1 MSTRTELDQN
11 KDSTFIRRTLVE
23 HGLRPVN
30 DVSSASTAAAIT
42 TIVRQHQ
49 DEQKE
54 LQELNAKFA
63 VYLDRV
69 QYLESLNQRL
79 QNELSNLKQAW
90 GGDVSEVQSMFE
102 PQLNKLRQGM
112 DDSLRDQALHE
123 LRIKRSEYDIWQ
135 LQQQIA
141 ALDYEQDKQRFQL
154 LQQEFDGSQVE
165 LEHLRNQLD
174 EKFSNLNKQRQLAEN
189 LLKQLNDLK
198 NELDT
203 QQLERIMLE
212 NEVQTLREHAAF
224 QDAIY
229 QSQRNDILSLSTPV
243 IDVSRFYRTEL
254 ARAISDIRHD
264 FDILSQ
270 SQANEL
276 EEYYR
281 VKTEQVRAE
290 IESENERKRL
300 LASEGVVESMDKIA
314 LTSSLKDNQTDLH
327 GLQQENKHLQAL
339 FDAIVNDFEKI
350 QDEHLREQQGYEQ
363 ELTQLRNEIN
373 GKQDVINSL
382 LENNVSLRFELSTYR
397 RLLDVEEQHIKRVE
411 QGQQQVEASLLSS
424 SSSSSRQSNQ
434 ALNDLTTKKMTVQ
447 KTARGPVSF
456 DSVDLET
463 DSISLVNERFSGNDQ
478 SLKNWTI
485 RRQIDEKPEIV
496 FEFPSTFS
504 LRPRQN
510 IRIFAKQSSHSNKAI
525 GDRLVADRVN
535 TWGIGQKMITRLID
549 DNNEEKAVITQ
560 IFQ

>member
-90 GGDVSEVQSMFE
+90 GGDVSEVQSIFE

-229 QSQRNDILSLSTPV
+229 QSQRNDILSLS
-243 IDVSRFYRTEL
+243 
-254 ARAISDIRHD
+254 
-264 FDILSQ
+264 
-270 SQANEL
+270 
-276 EEYYR
+276 
-281 VKTEQVRAE
+281 K
-290 IESENERKRL
+290 
-300 LASEGVVESMDKIA
+300 SMI
-314 LTSSLKDNQTDLH
+314 
-327 GLQQENKHLQAL
+327 
-339 FDAIVNDFEKI
+339 I
-350 QDEHLREQQGYEQ
+350 Q
-363 ELTQLRNEIN
+363 N
-373 GKQDVINSL
+373 
-382 LENNVSLRFELSTYR
+382 
-397 RLLDVEEQHIKRVE
+397 
-411 QGQQQVEASLLSS
+411 
-424 SSSSSRQSNQ
+424 
-434 ALNDLTTKKMTVQ
+434 
-447 KTARGPVSF
+447 
-456 DSVDLET
+456 
-463 DSISLVNERFSGNDQ
+463 
-478 SLKNWTI
+478 
-485 RRQIDEKPEIV
+485 
-496 FEFPSTFS
+496 
-504 LRPRQN
+504 
-510 IRIFAKQSSHSNKAI
+510 
-525 GDRLVADRVN
+525 
-535 TWGIGQKMITRLID
+535 
-549 DNNEEKAVITQ
+549 
-560 IFQ
+560 